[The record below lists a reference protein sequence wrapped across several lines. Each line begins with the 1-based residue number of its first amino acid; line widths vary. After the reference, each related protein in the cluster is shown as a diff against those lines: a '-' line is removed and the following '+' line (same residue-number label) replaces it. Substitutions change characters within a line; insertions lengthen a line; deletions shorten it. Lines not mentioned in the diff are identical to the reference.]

1 MRTPLSGPGSAT
13 EVIQGGQRPGM
24 PVSPSARRSRVSSLP
39 TAKTPPAPPD
49 GSHLPAANPTKGREA
64 NGTSSIRT
72 TLPGNGEDLRSYE
85 AAVRARKALTN
96 LHLVPRKYRTRTGTT
111 SASTSPTLPYS
122 PPSSSIHIGRPSS
135 SGSIDTAMTFVG
147 TFGEFPSQ
155 ASSSSRESSV
165 SAGDGSSDGCRPSF
179 KRLPSQTLGPANA
192 KRALFSLDKSGSEEG
207 RLDVRQSSTVDVIEP
222 GLPGN
227 ISKNLI
233 GVDGGNIY
241 SRRVIV
247 NLTDRHRRMSAP
259 HTLNVPSAPDI
270 A

>member
-1 MRTPLSGPGSAT
+1 
-13 EVIQGGQRPGM
+13 
-24 PVSPSARRSRVSSLP
+24 
-39 TAKTPPAPPD
+39 
-49 GSHLPAANPTKGREA
+49 
-64 NGTSSIRT
+64 
-72 TLPGNGEDLRSYE
+72 
-85 AAVRARKALTN
+85 
-96 LHLVPRKYRTRTGTT
+96 
-111 SASTSPTLPYS
+111 
-122 PPSSSIHIGRPSS
+122 
-135 SGSIDTAMTFVG
+135 MTFVG
-147 TFGEFPSQ
+147 TFGEFPSQVRCLFPDIRHVSSLANQAETNRTSQ

-259 HTLNVPSAPDI
+259 HTLNVPSAPDV